1 MSEKRTPLLSIFL
14 EDNGMICLLNTNEF
28 DDPAYWGMVLA
39 DIVGHIVN
47 GYEKQGLSRAV
58 VRSRVIFALS
68 EELEKPTSEEL
79 EKPTSEAREIE
90 GEWTPAGFVPV
101 LAGEGEA

>member
-68 EELEKPTSEEL
+68 EELEKPTSE
-79 EKPTSEAREIE
+79 AREIE